1 MDFFD
6 KLSKKVGEVY
16 QGAKTKTEEVSQEF
30 KLKSEI
36 SKRKAAIEKIY
47 AEIGMIVYEDIKDN
61 KDVSR
66 DVVESKCSEITANN
80 EEIARLEA
88 EILKVKSIRVCE
100 KCNAEID
107 YKITIQTYH
116 LIPTTIKLYDTNDGN
131 RELLLTCNES
141 AQRDEEYKIN
151 CVSDDYTLY
160 YSSNDEDNYEV
171 EVIFDS
177 TDAEGNPWSQ
187 DYSELLDF
195 IDIKIDSWQKTN

>member
-1 MDFFD
+1 M
-6 KLSKKVGEVY
+6 KKKILIILLLTNLLLLGVGGTYAAYRDEAV
-16 QGAKTKTEEVSQEF
+16 GTINEFNFAKIIF
-30 KLKSEI
+30 
-36 SKRKAAIEKIY
+36 
-47 AEIGMIVYEDIKDN
+47 
-61 KDVSR
+61 
-66 DVVESKCSEITANN
+66 NN
-80 EEIARLEA
+80 EETSSISLPNNG
-88 EILKVKSIRVCE
+88 LKPGE
-100 KCNAEID
+100 KISYNFKVSNNKDSQRSDVNID

-177 TDAEGNPWSQ
+177 TDAEGNPWPQ

>member
-100 KCNAEID
+100 KCNSEID
-107 YKITIQTYH
+107 YKMEFCPKCGAKQ
-116 LIPTTIKLYDTNDGN
+116 P
-131 RELLLTCNES
+131 
-141 AQRDEEYKIN
+141 
-151 CVSDDYTLY
+151 
-160 YSSNDEDNYEV
+160 SNV
-171 EVIFDS
+171 EVKEEAPVA
-177 TDAEGNPWSQ
+177 AEETEAEVN
-187 DYSELLDF
+187 DVD
-195 IDIKIDSWQKTN
+195 NNN